1 MKMLISDKFGVI
13 AIVLLLVTILC
24 ALNGKLFDIEILC
37 KLSIVFVNVAIVC
50 CIIFVILSII

>member
-50 CIIFVILSII
+50 FIIFVILSVI

>member
-50 CIIFVILSII
+50 FIIFVILSII